1 MARELKVSKAYK
13 PGLYDSDT
21 GADCLIE
28 KVVNVTEDCP
38 RASNE
43 DRCVFLYTRA
53 KRGRIVQ
60 MARLYKDK
68 KYMGMHI
75 HFFVDELDREMHVA
89 PRDDTFG
96 SWASQLGLS
105 KPALRSLIEAH
116 APAA

>member
-1 MARELKVSKAYK
+1 MARELKITKAYN

-21 GADCLIE
+21 NGDCVTE
-28 KVVNVTEDCP
+28 KVVDVTEDCP
-38 RASNE
+38 RGSNE

-60 MARLYKDK
+60 MARPNKGE
-68 KYMGMHI
+68 KYTGMRI
-75 HFFVDELDREMHVA
+75 HFFVDELEREMHVA